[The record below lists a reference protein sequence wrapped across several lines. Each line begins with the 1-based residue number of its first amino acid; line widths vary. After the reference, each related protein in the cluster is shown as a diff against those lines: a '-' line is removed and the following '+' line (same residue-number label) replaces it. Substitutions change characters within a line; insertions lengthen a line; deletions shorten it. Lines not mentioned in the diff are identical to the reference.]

1 MTDINYG
8 EAIAYLANNGYV
20 FKAIRDLS
28 ECAQLFVDDIQKERA
43 ELRAEK
49 RTVKKF
55 LECDLATDQKLY
67 AIGTLL
73 DDDAEDKT

>member
-1 MTDINYG
+1 MTYG

-20 FKAIRDLS
+20 LKAIRDLS
-28 ECAQLFVDDIQKERA
+28 ECAQLLVDDMHKENA

-49 RTVKKF
+49 RTVKRF
-55 LECDLATDQKLY
+55 LESADLDTDQRLS

-73 DDDAEDKT
+73 EEEA